1 MFGILKKKAIDLTV
15 GETFG
20 LSLGLT
26 ALCFIPYV
34 IALIVEDGYFKK
46 KEENTEDLPKEI
58 TAEDLET
65 SDE

>member
-1 MFGILKKKAIDLTV
+1 MFNILKKKTTDLTV

-34 IALIVEDGYFKK
+34 IAALAEGGCFEK
-46 KEENTEDLPKEI
+46 KEKNTELPKEI
-58 TAEDLET
+58 TANDEEET
-65 SDE
+65 SD

>member
-1 MFGILKKKAIDLTV
+1 MSNIFKKKTTDLTV

-34 IALIVEDGYFKK
+34 IAMIAESGGFEKKK
-46 KEENTEDLPKEI
+46 KEEEPTIGIEI
-58 TAEDLET
+58 DDEEET
-65 SDE
+65 SE